1 MAGEKQEERELV
13 YWFDFIRLGLVL
25 GSWAS
30 SDLLTNL
37 KTLLLPKKDAR
48 GLCVTVFAQNTQTIW
63 PAFLQN
69 LLYSLFVC
77 GEKTIVTVPQCWPQF
92 VCTPGSA
99 GACVCAGNCM
109 GVCHGA
115 VMLSRGKQS
124 TLRVQMERAGGPS
137 ALFAYQQMFIITL
150 DLCVVAPALWE
161 KCSMSG

>member
-1 MAGEKQEERELV
+1 M
-13 YWFDFIRLGLVL
+13 L

-37 KTLLLPKKDAR
+37 KTLLLPKKKMQEVYACDSVCTKHAKNMTSFPAELTV
-48 GLCVTVFAQNTQTIW
+48 LC
-63 PAFLQN
+63 
-69 LLYSLFVC
+69 LFVC
-77 GEKTIVTVPQCWPQF
+77 GEKTIVTVPQCWLQF

-99 GACVCAGNCM
+99 GACVCAGNRM

-115 VMLSRGKQS
+115 VMLLRGKQW
-124 TLRVQMERAGGPS
+124 TLRVQIERAGGPS

-150 DLCVVAPALWE
+150 DLCVFAPALWE

>member
-1 MAGEKQEERELV
+1 M
-13 YWFDFIRLGLVL
+13 L

-48 GLCVTVFAQNTQTIW
+48 GLCVWQCLHKTRKKYDQLSCRTYCTAC
-63 PAFLQN
+63 
-69 LLYSLFVC
+69 LFVC

-99 GACVCAGNCM
+99 GACVCAGNRM

-115 VMLSRGKQS
+115 VMLSRGKQW
-124 TLRVQMERAGGPS
+124 TLRVQIERA
-137 ALFAYQQMFIITL
+137 LQHCLHTNR
-150 DLCVVAPALWE
+150 
-161 KCSMSG
+161 CSLSHLTPVFLLLHYERSVPCQDNRV